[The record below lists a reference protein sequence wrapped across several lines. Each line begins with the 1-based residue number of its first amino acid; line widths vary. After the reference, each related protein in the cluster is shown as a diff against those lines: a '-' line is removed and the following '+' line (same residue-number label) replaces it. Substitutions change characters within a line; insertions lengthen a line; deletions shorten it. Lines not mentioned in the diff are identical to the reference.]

1 MRTNLRVHVACV
13 GFEVNRIAK
22 PIIDEKADK
31 VYLIT
36 HSKDDGGLPYLREIL
51 EILEHYKNIDV
62 HKITADIWD
71 LFEVLDSFKNI
82 LQKEVV
88 AGSHVYVNVST
99 GSKVASIAGTLAC
112 MLWKGTPY
120 YARINYEDK
129 RNFSEFV
136 DYDVI
141 DITELP
147 VYSINKPR
155 LESVVILRIL
165 SQFNGRLRKKMLI
178 QRLEDEGIIN
188 KELTNEAKHSKLKAL
203 LNPLIAGLDYP
214 DVKVEYS
221 GRQSNVILTPQGEAT
236 LRIFGPP

>member
-1 MRTNLRVHVACV
+1 MHVACV
-13 GFEVNRIAK
+13 GFEVNRVTQ
-22 PIIDEKADK
+22 PIIDEKADR

-36 HSKDDGGLPYLREIL
+36 HSKDDRGLPYLGKIL
-51 EILEHYKNIDV
+51 DMLEHYKNIDV
-62 HKITADIWD
+62 NKITANIWD
-71 LFEVLDSFKNI
+71 LFEVLNSFKHI
-82 LQKEVV
+82 LQKEVA

-129 RNFSEFV
+129 RNFNEFV

-155 LESVVILRIL
+155 QESVVILRIL
-165 SQFNGRLRKKMLI
+165 SQFNGRLRKKILI
-178 QRLEDEGIIN
+178 QKLEDEGIIN
-188 KELTNEAKHSKLKAL
+188 KELTKEAKHSKLKAL

-214 DVKVEYS
+214 DVNVEYF

-236 LRIFGPP
+236 LRIFRTP